1 MSEKYGENTEREK
14 LVGTRSRSRSIQH
27 LPLFFPSFALTR
39 AEDIRELE
47 PKTALWAG

>member
-39 AEDIRELE
+39 AEGIRELE
-47 PKTALWAG
+47 PKTALCAG